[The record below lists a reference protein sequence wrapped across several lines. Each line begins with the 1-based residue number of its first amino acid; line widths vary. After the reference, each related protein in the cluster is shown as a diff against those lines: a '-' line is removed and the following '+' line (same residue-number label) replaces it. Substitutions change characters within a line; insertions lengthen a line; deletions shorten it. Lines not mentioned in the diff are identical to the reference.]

1 MAMCFKSPFHPAHI
15 PILTLL
21 IHTTT
26 VFFDLHLELQWRSW
40 SLEDRFRFCFL
51 FASFSFRRLFGRRC
65 ELGRIGVAVLQDFSG
80 WV

>member
-40 SLEDRFRFCFL
+40 SLEDRFRNGLCL
-51 FASFSFRRLFGRRC
+51 SLYVVNLMALIYCPVIQCCSNVILIGAS
-65 ELGRIGVAVLQDFSG
+65 E
-80 WV
+80 